1 MLITNRNEI
10 QIKQER
16 SRTLHD
22 CLQDSS
28 IHLLNN
34 EITINHFISLKQQWK
49 GKNQPIT
56 EYVTNVGAREVE
68 MVHTRSSIG
77 LTRHHHKNGN
87 YKIAQRVYTCNNVH
101 NNKWCFC
108 LSGNA
113 LRICCWV
120 FFISAM
126 LIVYAL
132 VILP

>member
-1 MLITNRNEI
+1 MLITNRKKI

-16 SRTLHD
+16 SRTLHG

-56 EYVTNVGAREVE
+56 EYVTNVEAREVE
-68 MVHTRSSIG
+68 MVYRP
-77 LTRHHHKNGN
+77 HKTPPSNGN
-87 YKIAQRVYTCNNVH
+87 YKTAQRVYTCNNVY
-101 NNKWCFC
+101 NYKSWCFC

-113 LRICCWV
+113 LCVCCWV
-120 FFISAM
+120 FVFFFISAM